1 VYRPYLFVVLA
12 VWLTQPLLLTAQ
24 EEDVQV
30 DKQIDKKADKKVSDP
45 MRLPRVVLQKYG
57 LTDNSYKPK
66 VVVRQGNSTKTKTF
80 ELTSILYSA
89 TRKIAIIDDKML
101 SVGDKISGAKLVS
114 VKKYSA
120 RLIRNGKTINLRIS
134 NGSKNIRKSVVSKT
148 MDEKK

>member
-1 VYRPYLFVVLA
+1 VYRLYLFVVLA

-24 EEDVQV
+24 EENVQV
-30 DKQIDKKADKKVSDP
+30 DKKADKKVSDP
-45 MRLPRVVLQKYG
+45 MRLPRVALQKYE
-57 LTDNSYKPK
+57 LTDNPK
-66 VVVRQGNSTKTKTF
+66 VVAGRGNSSKTKTF